1 QIKSEDLSAIFKK
14 FATTLVTALAG
25 SKTSNPPRAN
35 NSLRPEQIEALVCI
49 FCGLAGH
56 FISDCLVC
64 QSYINEGK
72 CKKNTEGK
80 VVLPNGQF
88 TPRNI
93 PGHYIKERI
102 DEWLQRNPQVTITP
116 SLMYNIA
123 SSISST
129 PLPRGIY
136 QVLEVPNTADDRIM
150 KLKEELFA
158 LRSAQ
163 PRPSNPVPPTPVQPT
178 TAPCTPVP
186 STSSTATNPPTS
198 TSALA
203 TESSPTSPPIVHPY
217 AAAKE
222 NSYLLPHEQN
232 FALTGK
238 GKGKEGP
245 SHHIQAPIHKDKI
258 AEDIFTRSMK
268 TPIITLTS
276 EELLSVALEVRTK
289 WKEQVTTQCVQQ
301 TDNAMNILDDDVYVL
316 NNPYETYINSLR
328 PGDILEPFII
338 TKESHAIRSVIINV
352 NGRNPVKS
360 VVDPG
365 SLIIAMSEEVCHE
378 LGLAYD
384 PSICIPLQLANG
396 SIDESLSLARNIPC
410 EVGTITLYMQIHII
424 HDPAYD
430 ILFRCPFE
438 VLTEST
444 VKNYRNKSQTIT
456 ILDPNSMRSCT
467 IPTIPRSNQCRKVVQ
482 KDFRS

>member
-1 QIKSEDLSAIFKK
+1 M
-14 FATTLVTALAG
+14 ALAG
-25 SKTSNPPRAN
+25 SKTSNPPHAN
-35 NSLRPEQIEALVCI
+35 NGLQPEQIEALVCI
-49 FCGLAGH
+49 FCGLARH

-64 QSYINEGK
+64 QSYINKGK

-93 PGHYIKERI
+93 PGRYIKERV
-102 DEWLQRNPQVTITP
+102 DEWLRRNPQVTITP

-123 SSISST
+123 SSISLT
-129 PLPRGIY
+129 TLPRGMY
-136 QVLEVPNTADDRIM
+136 QVSEVSNTADDRIAE
-150 KLKEELFA
+150 LEEELFT
-158 LRSAQ
+158 LRSGRPYAQTDRNMSTAQ

-178 TAPCTPVP
+178 TAPRAPVP
-186 STSSTATNPPTS
+186 STLSMATNPPTS
-198 TSALA
+198 TSASA
-203 TESSPTSPPIVHPY
+203 TESSPTLPPIIHPY
-217 AAAKE
+217 TTAKE
-222 NSYLLPHEQN
+222 NSYLPPHKRN
-232 FALTGK
+232 FTSTGK

-276 EELLSVALEVRTK
+276 KELLSVAPEVRTK
-289 WKEQVTTQCVQQ
+289 WKEQVTTRCVQQ

-316 NNPYETYINSLR
+316 DNPYKTYINSLR
-328 PGDILEPFII
+328 PSDIPEPFII

-352 NGRNPVKS
+352 NGRNPVES
-360 VVDPG
+360 VIDPG
-365 SLIIAMSEEVCHE
+365 SSIIAMLEEVCHE
-378 LGLAYD
+378 VSLTYN
-384 PSICIPLQLANG
+384 PSIRIPLQLANG
-396 SIDESLSLARNIPC
+396 GIDESLSLACNVPC

-424 HDPAYD
+424 CDPAYD
-430 ILFRCPFE
+430 ILFGRPFE

-444 VKNYRNKSQTIT
+444 VKNYRNELQTIT
-456 ILDPNSMRSCT
+456 ILNPNLTQSCT
-467 IPTIPRSNQCRKVVQ
+467 IPMIPRSNQCRKVVR